1 MSAGQTFAGFTNNGV
16 VHMSEFVKQQT
27 NKQYIN
33 VCFFHFESKQPKS
46 THNIQLPCGDIH
58 LYNQNHSQKQALNP
72 NWLSFL

>member
-46 THNIQLPCGDIH
+46 TTLHTITVWGYTSVQ
-58 LYNQNHSQKQALNP
+58 SK
-72 NWLSFL
+72 SFPKTGS